1 MAVDPRPNHPQPRAD
16 VTTELHGK
24 GLSSD
29 VLRDAALAGH
39 VEAISC
45 TANDVVTRQGYV
57 RWGTPLRYL
66 GDHYAAA
73 GWTRERP
80 KGFELLV
87 HPDRTMAV
95 GVAPGDHWTGIELDP
110 LTGKP
115 RMPHSRID
123 RGPMTA
129 QIIVG
134 NRDQMSFDAATHPA
148 FAPGLLPGLTTWLLL
163 HYWHEDPLTGQ
174 DELRL
179 ELSVPVEF
187 SRNPHSD
194 RGFIT
199 RFEPR
204 LILPSIALGQVEDH
218 LEDEDDGDET
228 IDIEISRR

>member
-1 MAVDPRPNHPQPRAD
+1 MAVDPRPNHPQPQAA
-16 VTTELHGK
+16 VASHLFGL

-39 VEAISC
+39 VDAISC
-45 TANDVVTRQGYV
+45 TSNDVATRQGYV

-87 HPDRTMAV
+87 NPDRTVAL
-95 GVAPGDHWTGIELDP
+95 GVAPGNHWTGIERDP
-110 LTGKP
+110 VTREP

-134 NRDQMSFDAATHPA
+134 NRDQIPFDAAAHPA

-163 HYWHEDPLTGQ
+163 HYWHEDAMTGR

-187 SRNPHSD
+187 SRNPNND

-204 LILPSIALGQVEDH
+204 LILPTIDLGQTDDH
-218 LEDEDDGDET
+218 VNDEDGGDET